1 MSQLL
6 SKIRGLCRQYRE
18 LLSYLVF
25 GVLTTAVNYLSYLVI
40 SPFFTYTGVPTV
52 IAWLLSIIFAY
63 LTNRRF
69 VFQSKARG
77 KTVLKEAGSFFTAR
91 VMSGVMD
98 VIIMA
103 VFADWIGFDDRVVK
117 LASNVLVVIFN
128 YVASKLVVFRKK

>member
-52 IAWLLSIIFAY
+52 IAWLLSVIFAY

>member
-1 MSQLL
+1 ML

-52 IAWLLSIIFAY
+52 IAWLLSVIFAY

-77 KTVLKEAGSFFTAR
+77 KAVLKEAG
-91 VMSGVMD
+91 
-98 VIIMA
+98 
-103 VFADWIGFDDRVVK
+103 
-117 LASNVLVVIFN
+117 
-128 YVASKLVVFRKK
+128 